1 MLVRNLLSIL
11 VSALLL
17 QVTSSAVAQ
26 DVWPSRPVRMLIATP
41 AGTGGDAALRL
52 IAERM
57 SQNLGQPIIVDNK
70 VGANGLVANNE
81 LVRSRPDGYTILFG
95 SAAATVVNQA
105 MQPTVA
111 TDVLDKMIPV
121 AQVGAGGIA
130 LVTTPDVPV
139 SNVQELVRYAK
150 SNPGKL
156 DYATW
161 GVGTSGHLIMEWLKR
176 QYGLD
181 IRHVPYKSMAQIY
194 QEMMGGLVKIAF
206 VDSASSAAHVRS
218 GKIRALGTTGPNR
231 AAVLPEVPTFMEQDV
246 KFAVDGWY
254 GFFLPKGTPDA
265 IVNRLNQETLR
276 VLADKSMEPR
286 LRSVNIV
293 NTPVKSPE
301 EFTRTVANDLKV
313 WQTIVRD
320 NNIKPD

>member
-1 MLVRNLLSIL
+1 MQLRHLLPLL
-11 VSALLL
+11 VSLLWTA
-17 QVTSSAVAQ
+17 TSTAIAQ
-26 DVWPSRPVRMLIATP
+26 DAWPSRPIRMLIATP

-81 LVRSRPDGYTILFG
+81 LVRSRPDGYTVLFG

-105 MQPTVA
+105 TQPAVA

-121 AQVGAGGIA
+121 AQIGAGGIA
-130 LVTTPDVPV
+130 LVTTPDVPA
-139 SNVQELVRYAK
+139 SNLQELIRYAK
-150 SNPGKL
+150 ANPGKL

-181 IRHVPYKSMAQIY
+181 LRHVPYKSMAQIY

-206 VDSASSAAHVRS
+206 VDSASSVSHVRA
-218 GKIRALGTTGPNR
+218 GKIRALGTTGPSR
-231 AAVLPEVPTFMEQDV
+231 AAVMPDVPTFMEQDV
-246 KFAVDGWY
+246 KFGIDGWY
-254 GFFLPKGTPDA
+254 GFFVAKGTPEA

-276 VLADKSMEPR
+276 VLADKSMEQR

-293 NTPVKSPE
+293 NTPAKSPD

-313 WQTIVRD
+313 WQTIVRE